1 MNCLLLSFTCSS
13 FFWWRPL
20 KTRNWWNVCS
30 GLEPEL
36 GEMDNL
42 KCSLLVMNWHR
53 LSSVLTAKRNSIVFI
68 VTGVTSDLLLIYS
81 LGTLCVGYDK
91 LSISFVITVYFSVA
105 VYLSALMC
113 MTVWDILCI
122 CALISFLMHT
132 ARITVSINDI
142 LYNIL

>member
-1 MNCLLLSFTCSS
+1 M
-13 FFWWRPL
+13 
-20 KTRNWWNVCS
+20 
-30 GLEPEL
+30 
-36 GEMDNL
+36 
-42 KCSLLVMNWHR
+42 
-53 LSSVLTAKRNSIVFI
+53 AKRNSIVFI